1 MQAFDSRRLVRSTA
15 APARVAAL
23 AVPCQQLAL
32 SRRSTAPLK
41 SRCAVTAHDDEAC
54 CWLLVGM
61 LADVLRQR

>member
-1 MQAFDSRRLVRSTA
+1 M
-15 APARVAAL
+15 VAAL

-41 SRCAVTAHDDEAC
+41 SRYAVTAHDDEAC

-61 LADVLRQR
+61 LANVLRQR